1 MIARLE
7 RGDCAVDVATA
18 MGEPY
23 LTSRSGEGGMGLGVF
38 IAKTLLERTG
48 ARVVFGNRLA
58 PGEPVLGAMVLGAMV
73 AITWP
78 RGILEAKSGGFGG

>member
-1 MIARLE
+1 M
-7 RGDCAVDVATA
+7 DVATA

-48 ARVVFGNRLA
+48 ARVVFGNRSA
-58 PGEPVLGAMVLGAMV
+58 PGEPVSGAMV